1 MPSIRICI
9 ADDHPIVREG
19 LKLIIAKAID
29 LSVAAEA
36 SNGQEVF
43 EILRKTPIDILLLDI
58 SMPIRNGI
66 DALKQI
72 RTKWPKLPILILTAH
87 PETQYAIRAFKLG
100 ASGYLTKESLL
111 KELITA
117 IRTVLSGQRYVS
129 STFAQQLVVNLETDP
144 AESLHDKLSNRELE
158 VLRCIA
164 EGKPL
169 TTIAEELFLSVK
181 TISTYRTRILDKLN
195 MRSNADIIRY
205 AIRTDLV
212 QA

>member
-1 MPSIRICI
+1 MVKICI

-19 LKLIIAKAID
+19 LKLIIAKATD
-29 LSVAAEA
+29 LSVTAEA

-43 EILRKTPIDILLLDI
+43 EILRKHPIDILLLDI
-58 SMPIRNGI
+58 SMPVRSGI

-72 RTKWPKLPILILTAH
+72 RSKWPKLPILILTTH
-87 PETQYAIRAFKLG
+87 PEAQYAIRAFKLG

-111 KELITA
+111 KELILA
-117 IRTVLSGQRYVS
+117 IRTVLSGKRYVS
-129 STFAQQLVVNLETDP
+129 SSFAQQLVVNLEDDP
-144 AESLHDKLSNRELE
+144 AESLYDKLSNRELE

-164 EGKPL
+164 EGKTL
-169 TTIAEELFLSVK
+169 TSIAAELFLSVK
-181 TISTYRTRILDKLN
+181 TISTYRTRILDKLH
-195 MRSNADIIRY
+195 MRSNAEIIRY